1 MWMWLT
7 GVVFRL
13 YSLIFFAS
21 FAFSLNTCNKTIAM
35 MCRLLYV
42 TLDFMCTSHMTVMW
56 SALQNPWPTS
66 LKLTIWQCMLTKAP
80 VPHTR
85 TCSSNLCVHWHFQ
98 KNWCVF
104 KTRWAC
110 SGRAC
115 KKCTCIYNVHIYLV
129 YVYTYNMYLWVGVMV
144 GGGGSGGWGGC
155 GFSWIRWCKN
165 PGATVRHLRETNEGG
180 QLKHINNTMKPH
192 TSIGM

>member
-1 MWMWLT
+1 MST
-7 GVVFRL
+7 SYV
-13 YSLIFFAS
+13 
-21 FAFSLNTCNKTIAM
+21 
-35 MCRLLYV
+35 LYV

-56 SALQNPWPTS
+56 SALQHPWPTL
-66 LKLTIWQCMLTKAP
+66 LKLPIIWQGMLTKAP

-98 KNWCVF
+98 KDWCVF

-115 KKCTCIYNVHIYLV
+115 KKCTCIYNVHIYLHVV
-129 YVYTYNMYLWVGVMV
+129 YVYTYTCTCMYLWVGVMV
-144 GGGGSGGWGGC
+144 GGGGSGGWSGC

-165 PGATVRHLRETNEGG
+165 PGATVRHLRETMEGG
-180 QLKHINNTMKPH
+180 GGWEVEAHQ
-192 TSIGM
+192 